1 MYQLDGDM
9 MLFKQLTA
17 SDAEAYRA
25 WARENYKPL
34 SEIKG
39 IWHPVI
45 QAECARIN
53 KEVRLSSV
61 MDNPEGEGFAVKDA

>member
-1 MYQLDGDM
+1 

-17 SDAEAYRA
+17 SDVEAYRA

-39 IWHPVI
+39 IWHPVV
-45 QAECARIN
+45 QAECVKIN
-53 KEVRLSSV
+53 EEHSDSLGAKP
-61 MDNPEGEGFAVKDA
+61 NGGE